1 MILHNEKRRVMKWI
15 GFIAFVVLI
24 SACDP
29 DGSTIRSDRSAGDV
43 DTQDDS
49 VFVSG
54 VGHLSK
60 EEAYRRLMDYGVWKG
75 QRIYG
80 DQVDNYAQALLR
92 SGGDGAVDSL
102 LAFAD
107 RYPKSGSMAFA
118 YVIEEKSPKFPPWL
132 RKNTDRLDSHDW
144 AVVAASV
151 QRAEWRDST
160 VMRVLMEQAIQGAG
174 EEGRFPAIDAFA
186 GIGTLDEVRTL
197 ATLADTTNSSRARW
211 IALGTLPRFDAPDL
225 NERLRRDLQELDV
238 TSVFVSQRKFLPFSI
253 RESLKRYARH
263 DFLPD
268 VQQVRARV
276 QEKANTA
283 DQSDIERII
292 FQEKQS
298 QSRRALQK
306 IDELIAHLKEK
317 KAAGAPV
324 GVPLD
329 WPETTWE
336 DKEGERSD
344 NDGN

>member
-1 MILHNEKRRVMKWI
+1 
-15 GFIAFVVLI
+15 
-24 SACDP
+24 
-29 DGSTIRSDRSAGDV
+29 
-43 DTQDDS
+43 
-49 VFVSG
+49 
-54 VGHLSK
+54 
-60 EEAYRRLMDYGVWKG
+60 
-75 QRIYG
+75 
-80 DQVDNYAQALLR
+80 
-92 SGGDGAVDSL
+92 
-102 LAFAD
+102 
-107 RYPKSGSMAFA
+107 
-118 YVIEEKSPKFPPWL
+118 
-132 RKNTDRLDSHDW
+132 
-144 AVVAASV
+144 
-151 QRAEWRDST
+151 
-160 VMRVLMEQAIQGAG
+160 
-174 EEGRFPAIDAFA
+174 
-186 GIGTLDEVRTL
+186 
-197 ATLADTTNSSRARW
+197 
-211 IALGTLPRFDAPDL
+211 LPRFDAPDL
-225 NERLRRDLQELDV
+225 NERLRRVLQELDV